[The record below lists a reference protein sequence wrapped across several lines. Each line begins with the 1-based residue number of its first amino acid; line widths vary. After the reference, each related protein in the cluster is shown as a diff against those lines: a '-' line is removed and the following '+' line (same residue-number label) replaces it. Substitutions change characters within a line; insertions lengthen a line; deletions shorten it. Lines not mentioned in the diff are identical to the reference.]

1 MALTQMRLLSNL
13 RLTRI
18 IGTLAAELEI
28 KRPLVYLARCPLVN
42 AFDDELVGR
51 FTGKIIAADIVTD
64 DQKAL
69 VNESMTLELVTHA
82 VPNIKIGQRLN
93 QKLLNRLKKLEQNS
107 YATEGGENA
116 LKDWDMA
123 VAENLLL
130 AVRQRLNAMACAMM
144 IDSFSYNRFGVQI
157 SGATWG
163 MPAGLKI
170 TIGTAWGTNPTT
182 ATPLND
188 IWSADQY
195 ARLNYGIE
203 YDTITMGTQDFRD
216 MVATTEFANKAA
228 IPLSAHFLTTP
239 AALPTKNDPAMQK
252 IAADI
257 MGKKLILDDAK
268 INERANDGT
277 ITTTKVLP
285 LHAVLLSRSE
295 DENNGQSYDI
305 ANGVVTESIV
315 SDLAYG
321 GDFGLGGE
329 QYGPVGY
336 YTPAAYDN
344 NPPGVVAWGVA
355 RAFPRKHVPET
366 TAVLTVG

>member
-28 KRPLVYLARCPLVN
+28 KRPLVYLERCPMVN

-51 FTGKIIAADIVTD
+51 FTGKIIAADIITD
-64 DQKAL
+64 DQRAL
-69 VNESMTLELVTHA
+69 VNESMTLEIVTHA

-93 QKLLNRLKKLEQNS
+93 QKLLNRLKKLEETG
-107 YATEGGENA
+107 YLTEGGENA

-130 AVRQRLNAMACAMM
+130 AVRQRLNAMVCAMM
-144 IDSFSYNRFGVQI
+144 IDSFSYSRFGVQI
-157 SGATWG
+157 AGATWG
-163 MPAGLKI
+163 MPSALKV
-170 TIGTAWGTNPTT
+170 TVATAWGANPTT
-182 ATPLND
+182 ATPLSD
-188 IWSADQY
+188 IWAIDQT
-195 ARLNYGIE
+195 ARLAYGIE

-228 IPLSAHFLTTP
+228 LTVQAHFLTTP
-239 AALPTKNDPAMQK
+239 AALPGKNDPAMRK
-252 IAADI
+252 IAAEVL
-257 MGKKLILDDAK
+257 GKEIILDDAK

-277 ITTTKVLP
+277 VTTTKVLP
-285 LHAVLLSRSE
+285 LHSVLLSRKE
-295 DENNGQSYDI
+295 DEGNGLSYDL
-305 ANGVVTESIV
+305 ANGIVTESIV
-315 SDLAYG
+315 SDLIYG
-321 GDFGLGGE
+321 GETSLGGE
-329 QYGPVGY
+329 QYGPIGY
-336 YTPAAYDN
+336 YTPSAADL

-355 RAFPRKHVPET
+355 RAFPRKHTPEV

>member
-93 QKLLNRLKKLEQNS
+93 Q
-107 YATEGGENA
+107 
-116 LKDWDMA
+116 KDWDMA